1 MKLHEYK
8 KTIKRI
14 SNNYKKEDDN
24 NENYVQEIENK
35 DDIIELDKTEYA
47 QVING
52 CTSLLSMSDYD
63 PSSSNRFND
72 EDDYAPIPKENNSI
86 FESLKSKIFNMTPV
100 EKNTA
105 SNIYG
110 GLRYACFISDL
121 FNILILNPFYLS
133 K

>member
-1 MKLHEYK
+1 
-8 KTIKRI
+8 
-14 SNNYKKEDDN
+14 
-24 NENYVQEIENK
+24 
-35 DDIIELDKTEYA
+35 
-47 QVING
+47 
-52 CTSLLSMSDYD
+52 MSDYD

-72 EDDYAPIPKENNSI
+72 EDDYVPIPKENNSI